1 MADADSNFFPPGQSQ
16 GQGEGRHD
24 SRRPGNAPRRAG
36 VAP

>member
-1 MADADSNFFPPGQSQ
+1 MADADSNFFPPGQ
-16 GQGEGRHD
+16 GQGEGRYD